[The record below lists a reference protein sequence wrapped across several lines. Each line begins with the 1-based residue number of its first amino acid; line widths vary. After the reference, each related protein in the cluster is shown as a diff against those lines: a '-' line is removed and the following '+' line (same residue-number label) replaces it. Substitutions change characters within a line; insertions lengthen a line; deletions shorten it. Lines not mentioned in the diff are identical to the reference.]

1 MLVEAVCMML
11 AMIESFTTYSRDR
24 NDGLKL
30 LQEVMMKAGRI
41 IEENQGIEE
50 PRTKFED
57 DIPPSDEDY
66 IDDEWLAGV
75 SHSIICCPP
84 RKSFMFDLRLIGPGI
99 AWPLSSRQ
107 SCQLHCALPLSQDWG
122 SAERPATF

>member
-1 MLVEAVCMML
+1 MLVAAVCIML
-11 AMIESFTTYSRDR
+11 AMTESFTNYSRDR

-57 DIPPSDEDY
+57 DIPPSNEDY

-75 SHSIICCPP
+75 SHSRIYCPP
-84 RKSFMFDLRLIGPGI
+84 RESFMFALRLQGL
-99 AWPLSSRQ
+99 A
-107 SCQLHCALPLSQDWG
+107 
-122 SAERPATF
+122 